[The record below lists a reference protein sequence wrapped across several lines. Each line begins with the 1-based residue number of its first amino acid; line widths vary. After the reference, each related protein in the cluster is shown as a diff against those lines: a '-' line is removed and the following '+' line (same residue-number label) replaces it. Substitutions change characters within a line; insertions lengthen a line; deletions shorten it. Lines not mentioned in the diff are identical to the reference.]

1 MRARLADVTK
11 HFGSQVV
18 LEHASLEIGPRARIG
33 LIGPNGT
40 GKSTVLRLLAGHEE
54 PDAGAVAI
62 DPPRATIAYLAQEP
76 NRRTGETLAE
86 RLARL
91 TGVAAA
97 QRELEEAAS
106 ALAQDN
112 ACVDSTQALP
122 DRYDAALARF
132 LAVGGGDFEARAG
145 AVCAQLGLGLD
156 LDRTCEGLSGGEVAR
171 VGLAAVLLIRA
182 DLVLLDEPTNDLD
195 EDGLVRLERFVDGF
209 PGALV
214 VVSHDR
220 AFLDTTVDRIAEID
234 PGTHAIVEWAGNWTD
249 YERRRDAARARAYAE
264 LAVAQERRR
273 ELTSLLSRRR
283 TEARAG
289 GASLGEK
296 SGGGDRRGT
305 HALRTKVRQTERLLE
320 RNPLPEK
327 PFEPWELRLELR
339 AGGRLPTTVLAFT
352 GAVLARGGFRL
363 GPIDLV
369 LHPGERLAVTGP
381 NGSGKTTLV
390 KALVGEVGLVA
401 GDVALGRGVVVGMIG
416 QERSAYASSTGVL
429 VEFVERTGLTTVE
442 ARTLLAKFGLGAGHV
457 GRGGD
462 TLSPGERTRA
472 HLAELQARD
481 VNLLVLDEPTNH
493 LDLEAIEQLE
503 HALVTWD
510 GALVVVSHDRRFLEA
525 VAPTRELRL

>member
-18 LEHASLEIGPRARIG
+18 LERASLEIGPRARIG

-40 GKSTVLRLLAGHEE
+40 GKSTVLRLLAGHDE

-62 DPPRATIAYLAQEP
+62 DPPRAVVAYLAQEP
-76 NRRTGETLAE
+76 DRRTGETLAE
-86 RLARL
+86 RLARE

-97 QRELEEAAS
+97 EQELEEAA
-106 ALAQDN
+106 AGLGIG
-112 ACVDSTQALP
+112 STQALS

-132 LAVGGGDFEARAG
+132 LAVGGGDFETRAG

-156 LDRTCEGLSGGEVAR
+156 LDRTCEGLSGGEAAR
-171 VGLAAVLLIRA
+171 VSLAAVLLVQA

-195 EDGLVRLERFVDGF
+195 EDGLQRLERFVAGF

-220 AFLDTTVDRIAEID
+220 AFLDRTVDRIAEID
-234 PGTHAIVEWAGNWTD
+234 PRTHRIAEWAGGWSD
-249 YERRRDAARARAYAE
+249 YERRRAEARARAYAE

-283 TEARAG
+283 TEARSG
-289 GASLGEK
+289 GAGLGEK
-296 SGGGDRRGT
+296 SGRGDRRGT
-305 HALRTKVRQTERLLE
+305 NALRTKVRQAERLLE

-339 AGGRLPTTVLAFT
+339 AGGRLPTPVLAVRS
-352 GAVLARGGFRL
+352 AVVARGAFRL
-363 GPIDLV
+363 GPIDLEV
-369 LHPGERLAVTGP
+369 YPGERLAVTGR

-390 KALVGEVGLVA
+390 KALIGEVGLVA
-401 GDVALGRGVVVGMIG
+401 GDVTVARSVVVGVIG
-416 QERSAYASSTGVL
+416 QERSAYASSVGL
-429 VEFVERTGLTTVE
+429 LEEFVEQTGLATVE
-442 ARTLLAKFGLGAGHV
+442 ARTLLAKFGLGAGQV

-472 HLAELQARD
+472 HLAELQARH

-503 HALVTWD
+503 QALATWD

-525 VAPTRELRL
+525 IAPTRELRLG